1 MIQKLNFLLTEKKFD
16 QAIDFIYDELDDRL
30 LDKKFDEVNRI
41 LQLMI
46 EIELPTGVLLSIL
59 TVTLP
64 WKKDLSERKRI
75 IEKVRKQYN
84 EIESELLLL
93 GLL

>member
-1 MIQKLNFLLTEKKFD
+1 MMQKLTFLLTEKKFD

-30 LDKKFDEVNRI
+30 LDRKFDEINEI
-41 LQLMI
+41 LQSMVRNEYSTDI
-46 EIELPTGVLLSIL
+46 LLSIL

-75 IEKVRKQYN
+75 IEKVRKQHN
-84 EIESELLLL
+84 EVESELLLL